1 MAWYRS
7 GTVTASVGQNVITGT
22 RTQWANNVMGVA
34 PGQALVVQR
43 SDGNTLIYEI
53 LAVDS
58 NTKIRIN
65 GNVVDA
71 LSAANYGIQTSVAN
85 SYSALARETSAQ
97 LALYQQ
103 LLQDWQQIT
112 TGTGSVSIIAP
123 DGSTVVIPSLAQL
136 SRIGIGLPTQ
146 ADMANFDW
154 QNFVFTSG
162 ANYVTSY
169 NTWVNPPAGI
179 TYNAGTRV
187 SIRVIYI
194 STTSGPRMGLELTPD
209 TGAAANFKV
218 YKLLCVGAAG
228 SRVFT
233 VREEWNSANPIPI
246 SGGGTG
252 ATTAA
257 GALVNLGLGEGSLIP
272 IGVPLPYP
280 LATAPTGYLKCN
292 GSSFS
297 TTTYPQLAVAY
308 PSGVLPDLR
317 GEFIRGWDD
326 GRRVD
331 SGRVVLTGQSQS
343 VQKHT
348 HGLAMAYSSES
359 GYKDRLGASPNTDMI
374 PIKDMTNVTTFTGS
388 GEYYLKANDST
399 GVETRPRNVAFNYIV
414 RAL

>member
-1 MAWYRS
+1 MSWYRS
-7 GTVTASVGQNVITGT
+7 GTVTAAAGQNVITGT
-22 RTQWANNVMGVA
+22 GTQWANNVMGVA
-34 PGQALVVQR
+34 PGQAFIVQR
-43 SDGNTLIYEI
+43 ANGNTLIYEI

-58 NTKIRIN
+58 NTRIRIN

-194 STTSGPRMGLELTPD
+194 STTNGPRMGLELTPD
-209 TGAAANFKV
+209 TGSSTNFKV

-233 VREEWNSANPIPI
+233 FNQDWNSANPVPI
-246 SGGGTG
+246 TGGGTG

-257 GALVNLGLGEGSLIP
+257 GALVNLGLAEAGNTSGKLALIGNAKTDTNKCAVIVKTGSNANGKYRIWSDGSIDMWGNGIANVNGDALVNYP
-272 IGVPLPYP
+272 IALP
-280 LATAPTGYLKCN
+280 AAA
-292 GSSFS
+292 
-297 TTTYPQLAVAY
+297 Q
-308 PSGVLPDLR
+308 
-317 GEFIRGWDD
+317 
-326 GRRVD
+326 
-331 SGRVVLTGQSQS
+331 
-343 VQKHT
+343 
-348 HGLAMAYSSES
+348 
-359 GYKDRLGASPNTDMI
+359 
-374 PIKDMTNVTTFTGS
+374 NVTTTPLIISTNTNRPTTSVMVVIDLTTATKATFIVKRSDGS
-388 GEYYLKANDST
+388 TSADGFYWSVNYA
-399 GVETRPRNVAFNYIV
+399 AF
-414 RAL
+414 